1 MKAVL
6 LYVVVGCVLRSCGF
20 MQDFMIRQTIS
31 AITIPTAS
39 DMPAFKDILRGVSLG
54 FLRNFCAWFI
64 DKSYIIFEIQLF
76 NSAVFSECDRF
87 CISSTEF
94 DSISTENGWYGAA
107 SYKGAA
113 PAAVETVSAAKDAAR
128 TETIL
133 FMTAPPYINSW
144 SSVPIIPTPTEIA
157 AKIAQNLRQLTGSS
171 PTNFPV

>member
-6 LYVVVGCVLRSCGF
+6 LYVVIGCVLRSCGF
-20 MQDFMIRQTIS
+20 HAGFHDKADDKRDHNTNCKRY
-31 AITIPTAS
+31 ARH
-39 DMPAFKDILRGVSLG
+39 FKDILRSVSLG

-64 DKSYIIFEIQLF
+64 GKSYIIFGIQLF
-76 NSAVFSECDRF
+76 NSADS
-87 CISSTEF
+87 
-94 DSISTENGWYGAA
+94 DSISTENGWYGSA

-113 PAAVETVSAAKDAAR
+113 PAAVETVSAAKAAAR